1 MLIYEISIYDRCEI
15 LAYGQCEIFVSDEC
29 ESYCL
34 LRKSVYSVDCQL
46 MKMKEKFTIHNS
58 QFIIHNG
65 GKKASKFGSFFSI

>member
-34 LRKSVYSVDCQL
+34 LRKRRKSFQIVS
-46 MKMKEKFTIHNS
+46 
-58 QFIIHNG
+58 
-65 GKKASKFGSFFSI
+65 GSFLDNSEE